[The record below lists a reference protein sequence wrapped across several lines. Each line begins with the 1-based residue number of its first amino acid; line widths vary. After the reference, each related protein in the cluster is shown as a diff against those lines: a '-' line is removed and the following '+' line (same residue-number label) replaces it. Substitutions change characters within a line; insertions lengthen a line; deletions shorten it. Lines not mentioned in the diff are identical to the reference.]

1 MSPHAVATNL
11 AGELFI
17 ADAGKSE
24 VVVFQDV
31 KPSLRIGQNQNLRS
45 VIKSHHFGFNV
56 WYNQSFESCKA
67 TGSGRV
73 VLPDGKSFDFR
84 VPEFRIPRGSHGLAI
99 SSRLAA
105 AELKRLQAVTEVQV
119 VTVVIHIGADC
130 TDRHTVRARDKFGYF
145 ISQQEP

>member
-119 VTVVIHIGADC
+119 VTVVIH
-130 TDRHTVRARDKFGYF
+130 TYWR
-145 ISQQEP
+145 